1 MVVVV
6 VMLVVTAASANDR
19 SLQLVRNRKRQQRA
33 SLAVPIVA
41 MPPWEVLRT
50 KPPPPAHK
58 PTTAAEKR
66 KAHNNAEVDAILQD
80 IAERVDAADRKRR
93 GETWA
98 GMPLAKDSKPPK
110 ITDEARKIAWAKH
123 GLAPPNHR
131 RRFDAYGNE
140 LT

>member
-1 MVVVV
+1 MPIVVV
-6 VMLVVTAASANDR
+6 
-19 SLQLVRNRKRQQRA
+19 
-33 SLAVPIVA
+33 
-41 MPPWEVLRT
+41 MPPWEVLRK

-66 KAHNNAEVDAILQD
+66 KERHDAEVGAILAD
-80 IAERVDAADRKRR
+80 IAERVDAAGRKRR
-93 GETWA
+93 SETWA

-110 ITDEARKIAWAKH
+110 ITDEARKIAWFKH

-131 RRFDAYGNE
+131 RRFDAHGNE

>member
-1 MVVVV
+1 
-6 VMLVVTAASANDR
+6 
-19 SLQLVRNRKRQQRA
+19 
-33 SLAVPIVA
+33 
-41 MPPWEVLRT
+41 MPPWEIVRK
-50 KPPPPAHK
+50 KPPPQAHK
-58 PTTAAEKR
+58 QQQPTAAEKR
-66 KAHNNAEVDAILQD
+66 KERHDAEVDAILED

-93 GETWA
+93 SETWA

-131 RRFDAYGNE
+131 RRFDVYGDA